1 MRFKPWLRNISP
13 LAWMFG
19 ASLVANVITMCA
31 VLYIA
36 FGSPRVRVYGGFVD
50 TYILNEVGISDR
62 SPIRVKVVQ

>member
-1 MRFKPWLRNISP
+1 MPIKPWLRNISP

-19 ASLVANVITMCA
+19 ASLVANVITMGA

-36 FGSPRVRVYGGFVD
+36 FGSPRVRVYGGVD

-62 SPIRVKVVQ
+62 SPIRVKVVP

>member
-1 MRFKPWLRNISP
+1 
-13 LAWMFG
+13 MFG

-36 FGSPRVRVYGGFVD
+36 FGSPRVRVYGGVD

-62 SPIRVKVVQ
+62 SPIRVKVVP